1 MLTIQKSIVL
11 HPVKNW
17 NLVRMDRNGDK
28 REVLRAF
35 ADLSRANQEAMMLN
49 RRFQHFQY
57 TVEPLTPIQ

>member
-11 HPVKNW
+11 PAKAW

-49 RRFQHFQY
+49 RRFQHFMY
-57 TVEPLTPIQ
+57 TVEPIK